1 MDTHPSRGGR
11 ESIAD
16 RELETW
22 VCIDQSASLDFGTAQ
37 MEKRDLALQAVA
49 AIGFLTARVGN
60 RFGAVLVEPDHIVE
74 VPARQ
79 GRAHLMS
86 ILNRMQTAP
95 RRDSSDDAQL
105 AKGIRRLMSPAHRRG
120 LAVVVSDLLAPEGW
134 AQELA
139 RVAVRHDVLVIE
151 DEPDLRGLLDR
162 QLDRAGYKVL
172 MAEDGLAGLETAWR
186 ESVDLVLLDVMLPH
200 LDGLEVCRR
209 LKRDPRTSRLPVIML
224 TAKGEPVDRI
234 VGLELGADDYITKP
248 FNLRELLL
256 RIAAVLRRGQGD
268 ELRPDRI
275 EFDGLK
281 VDAAGRT
288 VEVQGESI
296 HLTTREFDLLHFLL
310 THPSRVFSR
319 AELLRQVWDYDFEGY
334 DRTVD
339 AHVARLRRKLGEP
352 GDWIETAWGVGYKFN
367 PPSG

>member
-1 MDTHPSRGGR
+1 MKDGR
-11 ESIAD
+11 SP
-16 RELETW
+16 
-22 VCIDQSASLDFGTAQ
+22 
-37 MEKRDLALQAVA
+37 
-49 AIGFLTARVGN
+49 
-60 RFGAVLVEPDHIVE
+60 GANTV
-74 VPARQ
+74 
-79 GRAHLMS
+79 
-86 ILNRMQTAP
+86 
-95 RRDSSDDAQL
+95 
-105 AKGIRRLMSPAHRRG
+105 
-120 LAVVVSDLLAPEGW
+120 
-134 AQELA
+134 
-139 RVAVRHDVLVIE
+139 VLVIE

-172 MAEDGLAGLETAWR
+172 LAEDGLTGLETAWR
-186 ESVDLVLLDVMLPH
+186 EPVDLVLLDLMLPH
-200 LDGLEVCRR
+200 LDGLEICRR

-248 FNLRELLL
+248 FNLRELML
-256 RIAAVLRRGQGD
+256 RIAAVLRRSQG
-268 ELRPDRI
+268 EEIRPDRI
-275 EFDGLK
+275 EFDSLR

-288 VEVQGESI
+288 VEVQGEPI

-310 THPSRVFSR
+310 THPNRVFSR